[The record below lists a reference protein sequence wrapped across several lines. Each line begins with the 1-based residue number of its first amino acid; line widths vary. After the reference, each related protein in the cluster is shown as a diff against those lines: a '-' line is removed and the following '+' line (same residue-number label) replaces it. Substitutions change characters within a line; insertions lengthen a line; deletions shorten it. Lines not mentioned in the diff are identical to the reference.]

1 MRKGM
6 FDAWPEFMCDI
17 PVFDSMPGPMPSTRS
32 SRQLALAKWSQPFD
46 VLDMISERGNTEE
59 LAANEDGP
67 GVEHNDL
74 QMPIITLPDDG
85 SIDDMQPYN
94 DLNDLMFPSDLVE

>member
-32 SRQLALAKWSQPFD
+32 SRQLALAKWNQPFD
-46 VLDMISERGNTEE
+46 VLDMISERGNADEH
-59 LAANEDGP
+59 AANEDDR
-67 GVEHNDL
+67 GVEDNNL
-74 QMPIITLPDDG
+74 EIPIITLPDDEA
-85 SIDDMQPYN
+85 IDSMQPYN
-94 DLNDLMFPSDLVE
+94 DLNDLMFPSDLIE